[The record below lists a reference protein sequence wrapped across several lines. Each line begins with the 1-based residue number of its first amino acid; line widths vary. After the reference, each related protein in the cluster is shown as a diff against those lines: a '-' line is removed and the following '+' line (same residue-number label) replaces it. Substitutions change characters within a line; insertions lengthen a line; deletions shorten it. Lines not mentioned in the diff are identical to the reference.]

1 MYYFFSSVF
10 VFESK
15 ILNLT
20 FSSHHLAD
28 EDKLKN
34 KNIPSRFDYSGFHV
48 IFYFPISICVSVS
61 VSVSFAL
68 IFELIRRKLQRGTQQ
83 LNYASR

>member
-48 IFYFPISICVSVS
+48 IFYFSDFDLCFCFCFCFFRVDIRFDSTKIATGHPAI
-61 VSVSFAL
+61 
-68 IFELIRRKLQRGTQQ
+68 ELC
-83 LNYASR
+83 